1 MGHHVFV
8 TEPSVLVIED
18 SALELVRHFLILGA
32 MNLGLDEAAKALER
46 WEWIGPGVWIN
57 VETQVLVAHPTIFEA
72 AVHAIDRL
80 GTTIDI
86 AYLNTKL
93 RRFGNEWL
101 GPQEAHLVVHDINR
115 LGRHVSVGG
124 AEASDDWIRN
134 NLQKLAK
141 PQTK

>member
-72 AVHAIDRL
+72 AVHAID
-80 GTTIDI
+80 
-86 AYLNTKL
+86 N
-93 RRFGNEWL
+93 L
-101 GPQEAHLVVHDINR
+101 GPQSISL
-115 LGRHVSVGG
+115 
-124 AEASDDWIRN
+124 
-134 NLQKLAK
+134 
-141 PQTK
+141 T